1 MEPKAH
7 HVIIGLFVVTALG
20 CALVFALWLAKSST
34 DRDYSWYEVG
44 FERAVSGLSE
54 GNTVQYSGI
63 AVGDVVN
70 LRLDPADP
78 RHVRALIR
86 VYADVPIKKD
96 TRAGLVLANITG
108 SMSIQLRGGSPDAE
122 LLVGSRSNPP
132 LIPAD
137 PSPFS
142 MLLES
147 GEELVIKFDQLLT
160 NANALF
166 SDDTIAV
173 LKRTAVNLESITENL
188 PEQQNEFSELMAR
201 FDETSLRVIET
212 MDTWNAL
219 GLELDD
225 TLQTRAPALLDSS
238 ESMLMAL
245 EATAT
250 RIDRITEANDASID
264 QGLQGLGEL
273 APAMRELRATLR
285 QLSRVAQRLED
296 NPADALLGREPI
308 QEFNP

>member
-1 MEPKAH
+1 M
-7 HVIIGLFVVTALG
+7 
-20 CALVFALWLAKSST
+20 
-34 DRDYSWYEVG
+34 
-44 FERAVSGLSE
+44 
-54 GNTVQYSGI
+54 
-63 AVGDVVN
+63 
-70 LRLDPADP
+70 
-78 RHVRALIR
+78 
-86 VYADVPIKKD
+86 
-96 TRAGLVLANITG
+96 
-108 SMSIQLRGGSPDAE
+108 
-122 LLVGSRSNPP
+122 
-132 LIPAD
+132 
-137 PSPFS
+137 
-142 MLLES
+142 
-147 GEELVIKFDQLLT
+147 LT

-173 LKRTAVNLESITENL
+173 LKSTAVNLESITENL

-285 QLSRVAQRLED
+285 QLSRVARRLED